1 MLSSE
6 HAGLRPEFKALEAEI
21 FYVLARVDDAH
32 QVRDY
37 LRMLRQAS
45 RLWCEVHHSSHG
57 RKLCPY

>member
-1 MLSSE
+1 
-6 HAGLRPEFKALEAEI
+6 
-21 FYVLARVDDAH
+21 
-32 QVRDY
+32 VRDY